1 MRPVLW
7 FSVFALVWILPVAVW
22 ADYSQREDVQIYIAQ
37 LSAQHGFDTVSL
49 EKLLGAARRK
59 KNILEAIA
67 RPAERH
73 KPWHEYRDLF
83 VTRSRIEGGIDF
95 WSENSAALDRATER
109 FGVPPEIIVAIIGVE
124 TWYGRRTGSFRVV
137 DALTTLGFDY
147 PPRAQ
152 FFLGELT
159 EFLLLSRE
167 ENKDPLLLRG
177 SYAGAMGYGQFIPSS
192 FRAYAIDF
200 DGDGT
205 RDIWDSTT
213 DAIGSVGNYFARHG
227 WRGDGPVALRVE
239 VGGIG
244 AEKIA
249 NESLKLNYDIAALVR
264 LGVKIPMSNGDGL
277 NNDTKAALFRM
288 MGDNGPE
295 YWIGLHDFYVITRY
309 NHSSMYALAVF
320 QLGQAIRESAE
331 RLKYY
336 RR

>member
-1 MRPVLW
+1 VASTLRLSAFV
-7 FSVFALVWILPVAVW
+7 LVWVLPVMVW
-22 ADYSQREDVQIYIAQ
+22 ADYSQRKDVQTYIAQ
-37 LSAQHGFDTVSL
+37 LVMQHGFDTNRL
-49 EKLLGAARRK
+49 QRLLGAARRK

-73 KPWHEYRDLF
+73 KSWHEYRDLF
-83 VTRSRIEGGIDF
+83 VSRARIEDGIDF
-95 WSENSAALDRATER
+95 WSENSAALDRAAER

-137 DALTTLGFDY
+137 DALTTLAFDY

-159 EFLLLSRE
+159 EFLLLARE
-167 ENKDPLLLRG
+167 ENKDPLLLKG

-227 WRGDGPVALRVE
+227 WRGDAPVALRVE
-239 VGGIG
+239 VADTR
-244 AEKIA
+244 AEKIM
-249 NESLKLNYDIAALVR
+249 NESLELKHDVAALVQ
-264 LGVKIPMSNGDGL
+264 LGVKMPIPKDDRL
-277 NNDTKAALFRM
+277 RDDTKVALFRM
-288 MGDNGPE
+288 MGDKGPE

-320 QLGQAIRESAE
+320 QLGQAIRQRAG
-331 RLKYY
+331 RLALA
-336 RR
+336 RG